1 MRMRPILP
9 ADWSAWRAPSPLGGR
24 RPDRSDL
31 EHALRS
37 DLGRDDVLPYPTDEQ
52 SAGMLQLLMVG
63 INPSPWTSAVNA
75 PFARP
80 GNRFWPSLHLAG
92 LTGRLV
98 DASRGLVPEDERML
112 AELGLGITN
121 LVERP
126 TARAAELAAAELREG
141 ASRLVERV
149 QVLRPSAVAV
159 LGITAFRA
167 AFELPRAQLGEQ
179 DVSVIDRWPTNVPLW
194 VVPNPSGL
202 NAHETTASLAEKWRQ
217 VLAASTARS
226 ASSRRDVVDR

>member
-1 MRMRPILP
+1 MHPVLP
-9 ADWSAWRAPSPLGGR
+9 ADWSPWRAPSPLGDR

-31 EHALRS
+31 EHAVRS

-52 SAGMLQLLMVG
+52 SAGMLRLLMVG

-92 LTGRLV
+92 LTSSLV
-98 DASRGLVPEDERML
+98 DASRGLSRADERML

-121 LVERP
+121 LVQRP
-126 TARAAELAAAELREG
+126 TARAAELKAAELRDG
-141 ASRLVERV
+141 AQRIIDRV
-149 QVLRPSAVAV
+149 RILRPRAVAV
-159 LGITAFRA
+159 LGVTAFRT
-167 AFELPRAQLGEQ
+167 AFGIPQARLGEQ
-179 DVSVIDRWPTNVPLW
+179 DVTSIGRWPSEVDLW

-202 NAHETTASLAEKWRQ
+202 NAHETTATLAEKWRS
-217 VLAASTARS
+217 VKAASAA
-226 ASSRRDVVDR
+226 ASPE